1 MRQLW
6 KDKAIIMTLPPEV
19 SEADYLLSVMLF
31 DKTPHLIEPYLFYL
45 SKPRQINAT
54 GDWERDHYWTEVA
67 SEAPAFEAMKK
78 MEIASYKRGLV
89 AGWVLCVLYIM
100 VIKGVKEPSKRK
112 ARDLLSE
119 NYLTKKWG
127 DGSFMKCSR
136 TLIEAVEKEYQNV
149 AHLWAAL
156 AINHNDLFPYSDPT
170 KKAIL
175 TADFEVF
182 LQVSKQLENFG
193 LQYLGTRNKQEKPII
208 PAASPWLLS
217 ADIVR
222 SPLIINGKVDWLDP
236 FLN

>member
-1 MRQLW
+1 MRHLW
-6 KDKAIIMTLPPEV
+6 KDKAITMNLPPKV

-31 DKTPHLIEPYLFYL
+31 SNAPHLIEPYLFYL

-54 GDWERDHYWTEVA
+54 DDWKRDHYWTEVA
-67 SEAPAFEAMKK
+67 SEAPAFEAMKE
-78 MEIASYKRGLV
+78 MESKSYKRGLV

-100 VIKGVKEPSKRK
+100 EIKGVKEPSKRK

>member
-1 MRQLW
+1 
-6 KDKAIIMTLPPEV
+6 
-19 SEADYLLSVMLF
+19 
-31 DKTPHLIEPYLFYL
+31 
-45 SKPRQINAT
+45 
-54 GDWERDHYWTEVA
+54 
-67 SEAPAFEAMKK
+67 
-78 MEIASYKRGLV
+78 
-89 AGWVLCVLYIM
+89 M

>member
-31 DKTPHLIEPYLFYL
+31 DKTPHLIKPYLFYL

-54 GDWERDHYWTEVA
+54 DDWKRDHYWTEVA

-112 ARDLLSE
+112 ARELLSE

-127 DGSFMKCSR
+127 VLWSTKFGHKLRGCSQIFP
-136 TLIEAVEKEYQNV
+136 LP
-149 AHLWAAL
+149 WWAL
-156 AINHNDLFPYSDPT
+156 AHH
-170 KKAIL
+170 
-175 TADFEVF
+175 
-182 LQVSKQLENFG
+182 
-193 LQYLGTRNKQEKPII
+193 
-208 PAASPWLLS
+208 
-217 ADIVR
+217 
-222 SPLIINGKVDWLDP
+222 
-236 FLN
+236 

>member
-1 MRQLW
+1 MRHLW
-6 KDKAIIMTLPPEV
+6 KDKAITMTLPPKV

-31 DKTPHLIEPYLFYL
+31 SNAPHLIEPYLFYL

-54 GDWERDHYWTEVA
+54 DDWKRDHYWTEVA
-67 SEAPAFEAMKK
+67 SEAPAFEAMKE
-78 MEIASYKRGLV
+78 MESKSYKRGLV

-100 VIKGVKEPSKRK
+100 EIKGVKEPSKRK